1 MIGDDIMKSTLLP
14 ISFFFGANNK
24 YGYCSLYKE
33 LYSPYIE
40 GRHLILKGGPG
51 TGKSTLMKRVADTL
65 EKNGYYVE
73 RGFCSA
79 DPNSL
84 DIVLAPEIN
93 FSILDGTAPH
103 TIAPTLPGVTEHIVD
118 LSVAWNKSLLQS
130 HTKEIAEL
138 SKANS
143 FQHKKCTDFLKV
155 ASQFE
160 KESASLCLT
169 FVDEEKLQR
178 YAKRLANR
186 IISERKC
193 VEKGKVNK
201 RFLSAIS
208 PYGITVQY
216 ETIVALSE
224 KIITIEDEFGVVA
237 PFITEYVS
245 NFAILNG
252 YDVYQCFCPLFPTS
266 KIDHIIIP
274 ELKISLFTE
283 NSYHYSIDDGEKTIH
298 ASRFYIKEKYNAN
311 KEKLSLQKKAKNEL
325 INEAVK
331 KMNSAK
337 NIHDKLEEYY
347 IHATDFEIVNNVS
360 EQILLSLK

>member
-1 MIGDDIMKSTLLP
+1 MKSTLLP
-14 ISFFFGANNK
+14 VSFFFGANNK

-33 LYSPYIE
+33 LYSPYTE
-40 GRHLILKGGPG
+40 GTHLILKGGPG
-51 TGKSTLMKRVADTL
+51 TGKSTLMKRVADKL

-84 DIVLAPEIN
+84 DVVLAPEIN

-103 TIAPTLPGVTEHIVD
+103 TIDPTLPGVTEHIVD
-118 LSVAWNKSLLQS
+118 LSVAWNKTSLQS

-138 SKANS
+138 SRANS
-143 FQHKKCTDFLKV
+143 LQHKKCTDFLKV

-160 KESASLCLT
+160 KETVSLCLT
-169 FVDEEKLQR
+169 FVDEEKLLR

-186 IISERKC
+186 IIPERKC
-193 VEKGKVNK
+193 IEKGKINK

-208 PYGITVQY
+208 PYGVAVQH

-224 KIITIEDEFGVVA
+224 KIITIEDDFGAVA
-237 PFITEYVS
+237 PFIIEYIS
-245 NFAILNG
+245 NVAVLNG

-266 KIDHIIIP
+266 KIEHIIIP
-274 ELKISLFTE
+274 ELKITFFTE
-283 NSYHYSIDDGEKTIH
+283 NSYHYSIDDGEKVVH
-298 ASRFYIKEKYNAN
+298 ASRFYIKEKYYAN

-331 KMNSAK
+331 KMALAK
-337 NIHDKLEEYY
+337 DIHDKLEEYY
-347 IHATDFEIVNNVS
+347 IHATDFEVVNNIS
-360 EQILLSLK
+360 EQILSSLK